1 MEASVARSES
11 SRSCDDANQLS
22 VHETTKGRSKITTRG
37 GILATTIGEDVK
49 RIIMTS
55 ERAEAR
61 RPRHQAEYC
70 SDAFFRSLGS
80 FASQSVPP
88 GPH

>member
-22 VHETTKGRSKITTRG
+22 VHEKTKGRSKITMRER
-37 GILATTIGEDVK
+37 ILPTTISEDVK

-55 ERAEAR
+55 ERAEE
-61 RPRHQAEYC
+61 P
-70 SDAFFRSLGS
+70 
-80 FASQSVPP
+80 
-88 GPH
+88 